1 MKGYATEEKQEDK
14 DAAWTHGGISLLG
27 ESLTMG
33 CVQCFFCEGTSRYG
47 VPENLTTG

>member
-33 CVQCFFCEGTSRYG
+33 CVQCFFVTVRAGTAYRKI
-47 VPENLTTG
+47 